1 MKLSQ
6 SLFSLAPLSPPTSPP
21 KSGVSLL
28 STSWRRKCHLKCTV
42 AFLQSLLHC
51 FKSFG
56 SHDACALT
64 ILELNYYERLKIGR
78 NIKLSS
84 NANVLH
90 TTTNRSFHAQIM
102 KKRSCNACKTTVLF
116 SYWLKCAGLR
126 RSCRQSC
133 FKLPLFILL
142 VLNEKPRPAAKIPH
156 FQAREIRY
164 HPTLIVADLS
174 EVLWSLRPIW
184 LAII

>member
-1 MKLSQ
+1 MPMHFNSPLRLLKIEITWRDLKLSQ

-21 KSGVSLL
+21 KSGISLL

-84 NANVLH
+84 SANVLH

-116 SYWLKCAGLR
+116 SHWLKYADLR

-133 FKLPLFILL
+133 FKLPFLYCLFWMKSLGQEPKFHIFKH
-142 VLNEKPRPAAKIPH
+142 EK
-156 FQAREIRY
+156 F
-164 HPTLIVADLS
+164 LI
-174 EVLWSLRPIW
+174 IQH
-184 LAII
+184 